1 MIFLKRKI
9 GILIMML
16 ILILFAGCK
25 NDLKTSTTADVP
37 EDSSRLEI
45 SSTPSTKKPIIVYT
59 KEESIIIAKKRVREV
74 YEKKIDDEF
83 ELVVGEV
90 SLKEND
96 IHAYWEV
103 PIEIICEGDR
113 IYKSFVEIY
122 ITKDEVVVM
131 TCAAN

>member
-90 SLKEND
+90 SLKKND